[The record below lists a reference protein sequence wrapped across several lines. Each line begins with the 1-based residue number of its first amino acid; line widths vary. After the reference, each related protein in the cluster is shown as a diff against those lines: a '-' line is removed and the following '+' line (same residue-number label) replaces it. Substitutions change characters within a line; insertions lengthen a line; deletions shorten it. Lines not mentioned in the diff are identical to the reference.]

1 MGKSKTCAYG
11 IAMPGL
17 VCAILFMYA
26 SFLGAFLPGLL
37 KPANDAKTPIIGD
50 PKMHVPLISGVFLL
64 VVINFSLAHLCSPG
78 RVPSKFPWDP
88 TKIRSGNDGE
98 PPQVFQIERKMDGS
112 ARYCRICGKYK
123 PDRTHH
129 CRQCGLCTLEM
140 DHHCPYINNCVGYL
154 NHKYFFLVLFY
165 GACSLIM
172 YSVVMRFKF
181 MHAVKNIITLTD
193 VLILFMWM
201 FAIAFSC
208 LILPFFGFH
217 CWLVTN
223 NYTTL
228 EFCEK
233 LRAKD
238 SKKFKNGQKVK
249 DVYKTS
255 LFNKGG
261 YLNIC
266 HFLGPNPLFWL
277 IPVRWGMSN
286 DGTQIPASR
295 ISIIKYYK
303 ALGLGMPKGMT
314 ESN

>member
-37 KPANDAKTPIIGD
+37 KPANDAKTPIIGN

-181 MHAVKNIITLTD
+181 MHAVKNII
-193 VLILFMWM
+193 
-201 FAIAFSC
+201 
-208 LILPFFGFH
+208 G
-217 CWLVTN
+217 
-223 NYTTL
+223 
-228 EFCEK
+228 
-233 LRAKD
+233 
-238 SKKFKNGQKVK
+238 
-249 DVYKTS
+249 
-255 LFNKGG
+255 
-261 YLNIC
+261 
-266 HFLGPNPLFWL
+266 
-277 IPVRWGMSN
+277 
-286 DGTQIPASR
+286 
-295 ISIIKYYK
+295 
-303 ALGLGMPKGMT
+303 
-314 ESN
+314 